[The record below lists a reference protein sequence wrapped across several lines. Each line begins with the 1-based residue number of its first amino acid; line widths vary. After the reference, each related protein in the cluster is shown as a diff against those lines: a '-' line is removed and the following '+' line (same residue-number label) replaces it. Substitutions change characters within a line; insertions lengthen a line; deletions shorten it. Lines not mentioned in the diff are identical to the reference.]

1 MLHYKTL
8 SQFVKSSNKT
18 NLQSSSTVLSSKKAN
33 DVLINGNGSGGRE
46 SLEKDRPWEKRTCFG

>member
-46 SLEKDRPWEKRTCFG
+46 SLEKDRP